1 MLSGRRALQKMNYC
15 PLCGA
20 GYRPGFLTCATCGA
34 PLVASLDSDE
44 VRANPPRL
52 LWIGRDSVEFDLIV
66 RGLRIAQVPANV
78 EQGLGGLIGSLL
90 HSESKIHVLRGD
102 FERALEIAAEAI
114 AARKVG
120 RSPTQICHAC
130 AAECSAS
137 LAACPVCKA
146 ALIVEPVSGHDARF
160 SLIAGSPTER
170 KYCPVCDAAY
180 SAGHYRCTICGVELV
195 PEEFRGLPLSD
206 RERNERI
213 EVVWRGGDPLA
224 VSQVIHILRHAGIRH
239 HVQPTNDHFVFELGI
254 PRPKYVVR
262 TFASDAAKAKA
273 LLAGIYETSPFV
285 SMEPSALALAQEP
298 AEEHPSV
305 SHDWKPAA
313 ATVEIW
319 SGEDAALAELL
330 RDCLEENR
338 IGVRRGGREPG
349 IMRLSVMPQDE
360 AAAREIVREIIE
372 AVPPE

>member
-1 MLSGRRALQKMNYC
+1 MNHC
-15 PLCGA
+15 PLCRA
-20 GYRPGFLTCATCGA
+20 GYRQGFLTCATCGA
-34 PLVASLDSDE
+34 TLVASLDSGE

-66 RGLRIAQVPANV
+66 RALRIAQVPANV
-78 EQGLGGLIGSLL
+78 EQGLGGLIGSLV

-102 FERALEIAAEAI
+102 FDRALEIAAEAI
-114 AARKVG
+114 TARKVG
-120 RSPTQICHAC
+120 RSPTQVCHAC

-146 ALIVEPVSGHDARF
+146 ALIVEPVSEHDARF
-160 SLIAGSPTER
+160 PAVAGSPTDR

-195 PEEFRGLPLSD
+195 PEELRGLPLSD
-206 RERNERI
+206 RDRNERI

-224 VSQVIHILRHAGIRH
+224 VSEAVAALREAGIRH
-239 HVQPTNDHFVFELGI
+239 SADFTRDYYVFGLAMPQPRQEIRV
-254 PRPKYVVR
+254 
-262 TFASDAAKAKA
+262 FASDVARAKE
-273 LLAGIYETSPFV
+273 LLAGIPQGFAIGAEGSPV
-285 SMEPSALALAQEP
+285 TASEAKEKSRTTRQRP
-298 AEEHPSV
+298 AGP
-305 SHDWKPAA
+305 WNPAA

-319 SGEDAALAELL
+319 TGEDAALARLL
-330 RDCLEENR
+330 EDCLRENR
-338 IGVRRGGREPG
+338 IGVRCGGREPG

-372 AVPPE
+372 AAPPE